1 MTERRDP
8 LVHGEVTIDIR
19 PFINDV
25 SFDQQAMRAM
35 GEPFDQACDVLG
47 TIGVGATV
55 REIMA
60 NRIIDVAQTGERDPS
75 RLYRQALEALG
86 IDETSA
92 AQLAA

>member
-1 MTERRDP
+1 M
-8 LVHGEVTIDIR
+8 DIR

-25 SFDQQAMRAM
+25 SFDDQAMRAM
-35 GEPFDQACDVLG
+35 GEAFDQACDVLG

-55 REIMA
+55 RDIMA
-60 NRIIDVAQTGERDPS
+60 KRIIDVAQTGERDPS